1 MTGQVLDGD
10 RVKIILPVK
19 GWIGVLAV
27 ILTLASTAGTLYY
40 NLDKRIADLEQYRSN
55 HTAEVDL
62 RWETLMRQHDELK
75 DAVNRL
81 AERGSGR

>member
-27 ILTLASTAGTLYY
+27 VLGLAFTAGTLYY
-40 NLDKRIADLEQYRSN
+40 NLDKRIAVLENYRTN
-55 HTAEVDL
+55 HSAEVDL
-62 RWETLMRQHDELK
+62 RWDTLLRQHDEIK
-75 DAVNRL
+75 QAVDRL
-81 AERGSGR
+81 AERGQSR